1 MLYPQTNHKR
11 SVINLNGIWHFK
23 CVETDYQPIYPLD
36 DYRLMSVPSSYNE
49 ISTERSLHDYVGVVC
64 YEKTVDLP
72 EYLVHE
78 AIHLRI
84 GSASHFAKVY
94 INGTLLATHE
104 GGFLPIDME
113 LTNSIDLNAA
123 NRISILVDNRLT
135 FQSLPLGE
143 LLEHNQMTKQLI
155 NYDFFNFSGIHRDVL
170 LYTTPKKYLSDIRL
184 KTSIEGNQANISYE
198 VDTPNPITKIEILDP
213 KGNLVICDTQPNGVL
228 IIFHPLLWDINQGN
242 LYIMKVFTTF
252 DEYHLKFGI
261 RSFEIINQELFLN
274 HKKVYLKGFGK
285 HEDIAIIGKGNNAA
299 YNVRDFELMRWIGA
313 NSFRTSHYPYAEE
326 IYDLADEYGILI
338 IDEVPA
344 VGFNFWSD
352 RTVFHESV
360 VNDTTLKNHKQQVK
374 EMIERD
380 RNHPSVVIYSL
391 ANEANSHEE
400 GAYLYFKKLVDFTR
414 NLTDTPLM
422 IVEWVDA
429 SINKVASLFDIIGVN
444 RYFGWYTDFAD
455 LEVIEKQ
462 LKESLIKYHERFHKP
477 ILLSEFGA
485 DTIAGI
491 HTLPSLAFSEEFQI
505 EFVEKYQKAIANLD
519 FIVGE
524 HVWNFSDFMTKPGLT
539 RFIGNRKGIF
549 TRDRQPKMIAHYL
562 REHWKQ

>member
-1 MLYPQTNHKR
+1 M
-11 SVINLNGIWHFK
+11 
-23 CVETDYQPIYPLD
+23 
-36 DYRLMSVPSSYNE
+36 
-49 ISTERSLHDYVGVVC
+49 
-64 YEKTVDLP
+64 
-72 EYLVHE
+72 
-78 AIHLRI
+78 
-84 GSASHFAKVY
+84 
-94 INGTLLATHE
+94 
-104 GGFLPIDME
+104 
-113 LTNSIDLNAA
+113 
-123 NRISILVDNRLT
+123 
-135 FQSLPLGE
+135 
-143 LLEHNQMTKQLI
+143 
-155 NYDFFNFSGIHRDVL
+155 
-170 LYTTPKKYLSDIRL
+170 
-184 KTSIEGNQANISYE
+184 
-198 VDTPNPITKIEILDP
+198 
-213 KGNLVICDTQPNGVL
+213 
-228 IIFHPLLWDINQGN
+228 
-242 LYIMKVFTTF
+242 
-252 DEYHLKFGI
+252 
-261 RSFEIINQELFLN
+261 
-274 HKKVYLKGFGK
+274 
-285 HEDIAIIGKGNNAA
+285 
-299 YNVRDFELMRWIGA
+299 
-313 NSFRTSHYPYAEE
+313 
-326 IYDLADEYGILI
+326 

-360 VNDTTLKNHKQQVK
+360 VNDITLKNHMQQVN

-391 ANEANSHEE
+391 ANEANTHEE
-400 GAYLYFKKLVDFTR
+400 GAYPYFKKLVDFTR

-455 LEVIEKQ
+455 LEVIERQ

-505 EFVEKYQKAIANLD
+505 EFIEKYQKAIANLE

-539 RFIGNRKGIF
+539 RFVGNRKGIF

>member
-1 MLYPQTNHKR
+1 
-11 SVINLNGIWHFK
+11 
-23 CVETDYQPIYPLD
+23 
-36 DYRLMSVPSSYNE
+36 MSVPSSYNE